1 MNVLKPKKPTKNK
14 KPASS
19 YWYGSFDDTNLTRYF
34 STKQKESHNLYKLAS
49 AKRSISNFVNIVT
62 NQRIP
67 VQFKDRGDSYTDG
80 KSVVISTDI
89 LTPRDFDVAVGL
101 ALHEGS
107 HIKLTDFEILPKL
120 EVKAGVTRI
129 ESGKQKGIKNPVAII
144 KNLLNYVEDRRI
156 DRYIFDSAPGYRE
169 YYRAMYDKYFNS
181 DIIDEGLLSDEATTE
196 IVASYMFRII
206 NLHNKNTRLDALN
219 GLREIYDL
227 IDLKKID
234 RLKDTEDAYDI
245 AIGVYDIIVKN
256 LLDGDEQNSQDESE
270 KGDGDGDGDGDSTEL
285 SDEEF
290 DQMLD
295 NMDQSGGG
303 GSGSGK
309 GKQVKLTPE
318 QMKKLQEKIKEQ
330 NEFLDGQV
338 HKNAVTDDEKKSLT
352 TIDESGSELKEV
364 GSDTNNR
371 TGTYDNESVQCVVV
385 KKLTNS
391 LLTSGEFPLASV
403 NYSGELSDQNS
414 EAVAHGIKIGKLVGK
429 KLTIRGED
437 RTTVYNRQRIGKID
451 KRMIASLGYGNENVF
466 TFNEVDTY
474 KNANLHISIDAS
486 GSMSGDKWTK
496 TITNV
501 VALCKAIDMI
511 PSLNIQVTIRTTKG
525 GLPYIV
531 MAYDSRVD
539 KFSKVKQVFPY
550 LHVNGTTPE
559 GLCFEAIMDEFISK
573 NGTVD
578 SYFLNISDGEP
589 YFSGNGFYY
598 SGENAR
604 KHTRKMVKMIE
615 AKGIN
620 TLSYFVSDYGTP
632 SEKMMVEF
640 KDMYGNGAT
649 FVDITNISSIV
660 KTINKLFLKK
670 E

>member
-1 MNVLKPKKPTKNK
+1 MTQLTR

-19 YWYGSFDDTNLTRYF
+19 YWYGSFDDSNLTRYF
-34 STKQKESHNLYKLAS
+34 SSQQKESHNLYKLAA

-67 VQFKDRGDSYTDG
+67 VEFKNRGESYTDG

-89 LTPRDFDVAVGL
+89 LKPRDFDVAVGL

-107 HIKLTDFEILPKL
+107 HIKLTDFEILPRL
-120 EVKAGVTRI
+120 ESKMGSSRI
-129 ESGKQKGIKNPVAII
+129 ELGKKKGIKNPVAIV

-181 DIIDEGLLSDEATTE
+181 DIVDQGLLSDEATKE

-206 NLHNKNTRLDALN
+206 NLHNKNTDLN
-219 GLREIYDL
+219 KLKGLREIYNL
-227 IDLKKID
+227 IDLHNIS
-234 RLKDTEDAYDI
+234 RLKDTEEAFQI
-245 AIGVYDIIVKN
+245 ALGVYDIIVKN
-256 LLDGDEQNSQDESE
+256 LLDGDEQNSGDENE
-270 KGDGDGDGDGDSTEL
+270 NGEGQNGDGESTEL
-285 SDEEF
+285 TDEEF

-295 NMDQSGGG
+295 NMDTSSSGN
-303 GSGSGK
+303 GSGN

-330 NEFLDGQV
+330 NEFLEGQV
-338 HKNAVTDDEKKSLT
+338 HKKTVTDDEKKSLD
-352 TIDESGSELKEV
+352 TIDESGSELKNV
-364 GSDTNNR
+364 GSEKKPDGSYTNQ
-371 TGTYDNESVQCVVV
+371 GVSCVVV

-391 LLTSGEFPLASV
+391 LLSSAEFPLTST
-403 NYSGELSDQNS
+403 NSYSSEMYVQNGE
-414 EAVAHGIKIGKLVGK
+414 EVERGIKLGTSIGK

-451 KRMIASLGYGNENVF
+451 KRMISSLGYGNENVF
-466 TFNEVDTY
+466 SFKEVDTY

-486 GSMSGDKWTK
+486 GSMSGDKWSR

-511 PSLNIQVTIRTTKG
+511 PSLNIQVTIRTTKD

-539 KFSKVKQVFPY
+539 KFSKVKKVFPY
-550 LHVNGTTPE
+550 LKTSGTTPE

-573 NGTVD
+573 SGNID

-589 YFSGNGFYY
+589 YFNGNNFCY
-598 SGENAR
+598 SGYSAEV
-604 KHTRKMVKMIE
+604 HTKKMVKMIE

-620 TLSYFVSDYGTP
+620 TLSYFVSESSTPSQKEIDTFKHMYGTGA
-632 SEKMMVEF
+632 EF
-640 KDMYGNGAT
+640 ID
-649 FVDITNISSIV
+649 VTNVGQIV
-660 KTINKLFLKK
+660 KTINKLFLTKK
-670 E
+670 